1 MSFEIRDIENID
13 PDRCEIVTGTDFKCN
28 ILISPYNRRIT
39 INNFKLL
46 RDENAGN
53 MIHELIE
60 KASASGLDK
69 IWTKSDA
76 RWKQALLNAGMKLE
90 ASIQGYFKGNRTAFI
105 FALYLSRRRQVPSN
119 NRSRELVDKLLSSS
133 KPGMVK
139 RKLPPGV
146 SLKWGQAQ
154 HCQALARLYR
164 RVFTTYPFPVYDH
177 CYIKSILN
185 NGRAYYLTAWYQ
197 EELIAASSAEVNYIQ
212 RNAEMTDFATMPE
225 WTGQG
230 LAGILLSQMESRLN
244 KEGFRC
250 LYTIARSSSIGMNS
264 VFAKAGYRYDG
275 VLINNCNIG
284 EDFEDMN
291 VWSKVI

>member
-1 MSFEIRDIENID
+1 MFIEPRDIENID
-13 PDRCEIVTGTDFKCN
+13 PDRYEIVTGADFKCN

-39 INNFKLL
+39 IYKFKLL

-53 MIHELIE
+53 MIHKLIE
-60 KASASGLDK
+60 KASANGLDK

-105 FALYLSRRRQVPSN
+105 LALFLSRRRQVPSN
-119 NRSRELVDKLLSSS
+119 NRSRVLVDKLLSSS
-133 KPGMVK
+133 KPGMEK

-146 SLKWGQAQ
+146 SLKWGQEQ

-164 RVFTTYPFPVYDH
+164 RVFTTYPFPVFDP
-177 CYIKSILN
+177 CYLKSILD
-185 NGRAYYLTAWYQ
+185 NGSAYYLTAWYQ
-197 EELIAASSAEVNYIQ
+197 EELIAASSAEVNSPQ
-212 RNAEMTDFATMPE
+212 RNAEMTDFATIPE

-230 LAGILLSQMESRLN
+230 LAGILLSQMESRLEN
-244 KEGFRC
+244 EGFRC

-264 VFAKAGYRYDG
+264 VFAKAGYKYDG